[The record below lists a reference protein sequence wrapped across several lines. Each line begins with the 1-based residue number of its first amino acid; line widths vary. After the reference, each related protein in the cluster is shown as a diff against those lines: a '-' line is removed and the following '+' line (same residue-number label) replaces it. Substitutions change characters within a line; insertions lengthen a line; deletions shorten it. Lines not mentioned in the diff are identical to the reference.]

1 MDGRCRFQSASCQK
15 KQGGRPLKT
24 DRIGEGKAAVEGTSG
39 NRDDYKVDELRNGW
53 YARGES
59 A

>member
-15 KQGGRPLKT
+15 KQRRRSLKM

-39 NRDDYKVDELRNGW
+39 NGDDYKVDEWRNGW

-59 A
+59 G